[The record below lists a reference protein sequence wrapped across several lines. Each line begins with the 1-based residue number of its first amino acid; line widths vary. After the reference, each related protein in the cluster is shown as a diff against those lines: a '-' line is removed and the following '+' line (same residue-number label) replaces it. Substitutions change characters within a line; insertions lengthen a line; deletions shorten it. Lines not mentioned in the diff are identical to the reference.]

1 MSRIAA
7 PALKRRTRLVTSERR
22 AQLLA
27 LGLSM
32 FASRSYDDVS
42 MEELAARAGISKG
55 LVYHYFPTKRH
66 FYVAALR
73 EAARQLIAQT
83 AANDDAPP
91 NERLQKGLLAYLTFV
106 ERHARQYTALMRG
119 GIGSDKQVAAI
130 VEQTRAAIIERVLS
144 APELATRDTGPDPML
159 RLAVR
164 GWVGF
169 VEATALEWIA
179 GAGSSEASSRGE
191 KGIDREALVQ
201 MWMAVLFTS
210 TLR

>member
-1 MSRIAA
+1 MSRIGA

-22 AQLLA
+22 AQLLT

-32 FASRSYDDVS
+32 FAARSYDEVS

-83 AANDDAPP
+83 EPDDEAPP
-91 NERLQKGLLAYLTFV
+91 NERLHKGLVAYLTFV
-106 ERHARQYTALMRG
+106 ERHARQYAALMRG
-119 GIGSDKQVAAI
+119 GIGSDKQVAAV
-130 VEQTRAAIIERVLS
+130 VEQTRRTIVDRVLS
-144 APELATRDTGPDPML
+144 APEIGGSATPTL
-159 RLAVR
+159 KLAVR

-169 VEATALEWIA
+169 VEATALEWIE
-179 GAGSSEASSRGE
+179 SPELPR
-191 KGIDREALVQ
+191 DALVR
-201 MWMAVLFTS
+201 MWMAVLFTA
-210 TLR
+210 TGFAR